1 MIRYIYNVLDRKEY
15 LFVEKGPDNLFIY
28 LIKNEK
34 NYELI
39 NKDEC
44 DDNKVDLDLNE
55 DHGRDSLCFGSIK
68 NINLFEVIYNQF
80 DEKIYIITVY
90 DVGYQ
95 KDFFEHYE
103 SKELNIKI
111 FKENKLIS
119 SILKYSY
126 SSDDY
131 YRTTKDLI
139 YEDKNSNKY
148 YILSFIQN
156 NYRIIEIKEYSND
169 KEIDIS

>member
-1 MIRYIYNVLDRKEY
+1 MKDINDAFYISFIIGNKGIVIYKYHYEKKILEKINTIKINVCFIEEIMIRYIYNDLDRKEY

-68 NINLFEVIYNQF
+68 NINLF
-80 DEKIYIITVY
+80 
-90 DVGYQ
+90 
-95 KDFFEHYE
+95 
-103 SKELNIKI
+103 
-111 FKENKLIS
+111 
-119 SILKYSY
+119 
-126 SSDDY
+126 
-131 YRTTKDLI
+131 
-139 YEDKNSNKY
+139 
-148 YILSFIQN
+148 
-156 NYRIIEIKEYSND
+156 
-169 KEIDIS
+169 